1 MEAEK
6 PVIEKNLLTIKVLE
20 AVEKSD
26 SCPLCYLWLKHESR
40 HLKYLLT
47 NEVTMDPGFREKVLS
62 SRGFCNRH
70 THLLYEAAS
79 GVGTEDGLGYS
90 LYMQS
95 VVEEICHGLK
105 SLLLSN
111 IEENTACKGTILRW
125 WRRRQAIT
133 LMAEKASKAY
143 YGEGFCPVCESLWT
157 FDQIYLYT
165 LLQMLDDKD
174 FREEFKTKWL
184 CLPHFLS
191 ALRLAGK
198 SNLESPAEVIHTLV
212 EIEVSLLERLS
223 QLLSESIRKHDWR
236 FRDEPRGPET
246 EANSLALS
254 ILAGVEGLYS
264 CSLKAY
270 RPCVARERLSRAY
283 DSLAME

>member
-1 MEAEK
+1 MEAEE
-6 PVIEKNLLTIKVLE
+6 PVVEKNLLTIKVLE

-26 SCPLCYLWLKHESR
+26 SCPLCYLWLEHESR

-47 NEVTMDPGFREKVLS
+47 NEMTMDPGFREKVLS

-70 THLLYEAAS
+70 THLLYETAS

-95 VVEEICHGLK
+95 IVEEICHGLK

-111 IEENTACKGTILRW
+111 IENTAWKNIILRW
-125 WRRRQAIT
+125 WRRRQAIK
-133 LMAEKASKAY
+133 LMAEKADKAY
-143 YGEGFCPVCESLWT
+143 YGEGLCPVCESLWT

-198 SNLESPAEVIHTLV
+198 SNLKSPAEVVHALI

-223 QLLSESIRKHDWR
+223 QLLSEFIRKHDWR
-236 FRDEPRGPET
+236 FRDGPRGPEIG
-246 EANSLALS
+246 ANSLASS

-264 CSLKAY
+264 CSLKTY
-270 RPCVARERLSRAY
+270 KPCVVRERLSRAY